1 MRARTFLLYTALLS
15 FIAPLPAAAQTAQ
28 PEGPVMVEDVFKN
41 VQVLKGIPVGEFM
54 DTMGFVSAA
63 LGLNCTA
70 CHVAESL
77 QDWSRFADDVPRKQM
92 ARAMMV
98 MVNGINRNNFGGR
111 RVLTCWSCHRGVQ
124 VPEVTPSLAVQYT
137 VAEEDPN
144 AMEIVPSGPQ
154 EPTATQILDKYI
166 QAVGSPQALARLTSF
181 LAKGTLEG
189 FDTYQTKVPFEMYA
203 KAPNQRT
210 VIWHKQIGDTTVVF
224 DGRAGWVA
232 NVNLPVRLL
241 PMAPGAEL
249 DGGQFDAALAFPGNV
264 KTALSDWRV
273 GFPPTTIED
282 KLVNIVQGTGAGKT
296 RFKLY
301 FEDETGLLVR
311 QVRYAGTP
319 IGMVP
324 TQVDYSDY
332 RDVAGVKLPHKIVI
346 TWTDG
351 RSSIELNEIQPNVA
365 IDSARFARPALAVMK

>member
-1 MRARTFLLYTALLS
+1 MRARTFLLQTALLS
-15 FIAPLPAAAQTAQ
+15 LIAPLATAAQTTQ
-28 PEGPVMVEDVFKN
+28 PERPVMVEDVFKN

-166 QAVGSPQALARLTSF
+166 RL
-181 LAKGTLEG
+181 
-189 FDTYQTKVPFEMYA
+189 
-203 KAPNQRT
+203 
-210 VIWHKQIGDTTVVF
+210 
-224 DGRAGWVA
+224 
-232 NVNLPVRLL
+232 
-241 PMAPGAEL
+241 
-249 DGGQFDAALAFPGNV
+249 
-264 KTALSDWRV
+264 
-273 GFPPTTIED
+273 
-282 KLVNIVQGTGAGKT
+282 
-296 RFKLY
+296 
-301 FEDETGLLVR
+301 
-311 QVRYAGTP
+311 
-319 IGMVP
+319 
-324 TQVDYSDY
+324 
-332 RDVAGVKLPHKIVI
+332 
-346 TWTDG
+346 
-351 RSSIELNEIQPNVA
+351 
-365 IDSARFARPALAVMK
+365 SARPRRSRASRAFSQKAHSRVLTRIRRRFRSRCMQRRRISER